1 MEMGLRDR
9 VAIVTGAS
17 RGLGRA
23 IAGALVAEGCR
34 VTICAR
40 GEAALQAAAAEL
52 AGDDVASRVLPIA
65 LDVTAPAAARRLV
78 DATVEHFGGLDI
90 VVSNVGGNRRKP
102 FRETTDQDWSDLLEL
117 NLLSGL
123 RLAREA
129 IAPLEARGGGSIVFV
144 SSIFGREKGG
154 EGLSLYN
161 TTKSALISAAD
172 IMALELAPRG
182 IRVNTIAPGSILF
195 PGGSWDRRFRD
206 DPAGRADFIA
216 RNLPLGRF
224 GTPAEIA
231 DAVAWLVSPR
241 ASLVTGA
248 CIPLDGAQG
257 RSLI

>member
-1 MEMGLRDR
+1 MDLQLRDR

-23 IAGALVAEGCR
+23 IATALAAEGCR
-34 VTICAR
+34 LALCAR
-40 GEAALQAAAAEL
+40 GEEALAEVAAAL
-52 AGDDVASRVLPIA
+52 AGDDAARVLPVA
-65 LDVTAPAAARRLV
+65 LDITAHDAPWRLV
-78 DATVEHFGGLDI
+78 QAAVQHFGGLDI
-90 VVSNVGGNRRKP
+90 VVSNVGGNRRKA
-102 FRETTDQDWSDLLEL
+102 FADTTEEDWHKLLDL

-123 RLAREA
+123 RLARAA
-129 IAPLEARGGGSIVFV
+129 IPHLHAGGAGAILFV

-154 EGLSLYN
+154 PGLSLYN

-195 PGGSWDRRFRD
+195 PGGSWDRRFHD
-206 DPAGRADFIA
+206 DPEGKAEFIA

-224 GTPAEIA
+224 GTPEEIA
-231 DAVAWLVSPR
+231 DAAAWLVSPR

-248 CIPLDGAQG
+248 CLAVDGAQG
-257 RSLI
+257 RSLV